1 MNEPNNQQSQELFA
15 QLADDYLKENKRK
28 RRWGIFFKILFFIWL
43 FGFLYTVFPTSTIK
57 ENISQ
62 PHSALIDIRGTIFD
76 KSSASADNIT
86 KGLRK
91 AYADS
96 GTKGIIL
103 RINSP
108 GGSPVQASYIYNEIR
123 RLKKLHPKIK
133 VYAVCTDACA
143 SAAYFI
149 AAAADEIYANPS
161 SLVGSIGVLYDGF
174 GFVGTLDKL
183 GVQRRLMTAGKN
195 KGFMDP
201 FSPVDAS
208 QKQKLQDML
217 DSIHN
222 DFQQSVI
229 TGRGKRLIQ
238 SPDIFSGLFWTGT
251 QAKKLGL
258 IDGFA
263 SAGKVARDFIKQ
275 EKVVDYTE
283 TANYLERFAR
293 QFGESISQEL
303 VTELGSQYRVR

>member
-283 TANYLERFAR
+283 TPNYFERFAR
-293 QFGESISQEL
+293 QFGESISGEIFTQMS
-303 VTELGSQYRVR
+303 GSLR